1 MYIKNLI
8 KNDYK
13 MWKGGDSI
21 FIKAPTGTG
30 KTTFVLNQLLEE
42 AKKDGRE
49 VLYLNNR
56 VLLKEQVKSKVM
68 QMQGLTGIESKIVE
82 KTSEFDG
89 ITILSYQELQ
99 EYVEH
104 NKDNKYKSERYRYV
118 VFDEIHYLLED
129 ALFNPKIIYLLDFI
143 KHVGQTKI
151 FMSATLDEVEEFMLD
166 EGIVGEILWKTEE
179 IVRDNVFR
187 YHINKCLEQILPGNC
202 CLWKYDIQRKNQ
214 GIKTYYFEEME
225 EVVDEINRS
234 EDKFLIFVNNKEKA
248 KQWKEKIHRKVAYI
262 SADCKSEEVLRQVIN
277 KEKFNADVLL
287 TTKIL
292 DNGVN
297 FIDKSL
303 KGVVLNTVSKTEFIQ
318 MLGRK
323 RLQSGEEIDLFIP
336 IQSVNFFNGLI
347 NMNIQKSLA
356 KIEQIKY
363 SDDFL
368 NELLENTELFN
379 VARKF
384 FIFDNKV
391 PKVNICAVRKL
402 ENQKKELIKMKS
414 EREEDKYAF
423 IKEQL
428 KWLDLDDDFDLDND
442 LSLRRIKRSKE
453 KLFRFL
459 ENNVDCFM
467 DKIQQKEFSNK
478 LMKLFIEAKY
488 VESSCTSCGKN
499 KINKTFK
506 ECELPFEIVSK
517 KGQRKGEQSLWI
529 LRKREVE
536 YGLSC

>member
-8 KNDYK
+8 ENDYK

-56 VLLKEQVKSKVM
+56 FLLKEQVKSKVI
-68 QMQGLTGIESKIVE
+68 QMQGLTEIEAEIVE

-99 EYVEH
+99 EYIEH
-104 NKDNKYKSERYRYV
+104 NSDSKYKSNRYKFV
-118 VFDEIHYLLED
+118 VFDEIHYLMED

-143 KHVGQTKI
+143 KHAGQTKI
-151 FMSATLDEVEEFMLD
+151 FMSATLDEVEEFLLD
-166 EGIVGEILWKTEE
+166 EGIIGEILWGTEE

-187 YHINKCLEQILPGNC
+187 YHINKCLEQILPGHC
-202 CLWKYDIQRKNQ
+202 CLWKYDIHKQNHN
-214 GIKTYYFEEME
+214 IKTYYFEEIE
-225 EVVDEINRS
+225 EVIDEINKS
-234 EDKFLIFVNNKEKA
+234 KDKFLIFVNNKEKSE
-248 KQWKEKIHRKVAYI
+248 KWKDKIHRKVDSI
-262 SADCKSEEVLRQVIN
+262 SADCKSDEVLKQIIN
-277 KEKFNADVLL
+277 KEKFEADVLL
-287 TTKIL
+287 TTKVL

-297 FIDKSL
+297 FIDSSL
-303 KGVVLNTVSKTEFIQ
+303 KGVVLNTASKTEFIQ

-323 RLQSGEEIDLFIP
+323 RLQQGEEIDLFIP
-336 IQSVNFFNGLI
+336 IKSVNYFNGLI
-347 NMNIQKSLA
+347 YMNIKESLA

-363 SDDFL
+363 TDDFL
-368 NELLENTELFN
+368 NELLENKEFFN

-384 FIFDNKV
+384 FVFDNKV

-402 ENQKKELIKMKS
+402 ENQKEELIRMKS
-414 EREEDKYAF
+414 EIEEDKYAF
-423 IKEQL
+423 VKEQL
-428 KWLDLDDDFDLDND
+428 NWLDLDDDFDLDND
-442 LSLRRIKRSKE
+442 LSLRRIKRNKE

-467 DKIQQKEFSNK
+467 DKVQQKAFSSK
-478 LMKLFIEAKY
+478 LMKLFNEAKY

-529 LRKREVE
+529 LRKREV
-536 YGLSC
+536 